1 MAAQAGRKRGV
12 NSKAPRPKTGRAVV
26 GCVQVGH
33 PARYLWAQLLARRYW
48 VFPHKCIR
56 GGGRVRLRGFITQPA
71 ADRQILEHIGEPS
84 TAPAIPAAR
93 PPPQRIEFARLLA
106 APDTEFETISEWEYV
121 QKANLEVEATHDPL
135 THTADLGAEPI
146 PELEFD
152 QISGWR
158 HRTTEVIVRAARH
171 VRVCASF

>member
-26 GCVQVGH
+26 SCVQVGH

-158 HRTTEVIVRAARH
+158 HRTTEVIVRAARQ

>member
-1 MAAQAGRKRGV
+1 M
-12 NSKAPRPKTGRAVV
+12 
-26 GCVQVGH
+26 
-33 PARYLWAQLLARRYW
+33 WAQLLARSYW

-93 PPPQRIEFARLLA
+93 PPPQRMEFARLLA